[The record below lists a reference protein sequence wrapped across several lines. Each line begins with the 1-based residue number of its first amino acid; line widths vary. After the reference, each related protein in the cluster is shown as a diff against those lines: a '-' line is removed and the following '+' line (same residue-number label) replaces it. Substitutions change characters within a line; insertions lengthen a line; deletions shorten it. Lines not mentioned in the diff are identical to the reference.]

1 MLEEKI
7 KNLII
12 EKYGSVRQFALKI
25 DVPYTTIDSI
35 LKRGIDNSNVSN
47 VIKMCKA
54 LGISVDKSIEN
65 NELMSNL
72 NFDNAT
78 LIDVD
83 SDIIQIPVL
92 GKIPA
97 GMPLEAIEDTY
108 AIDTID
114 IPKDWL
120 RGDNHYFALRLEG
133 DSMEPEYLDNDIII
147 FKQSNTCNSGDDCC
161 IRINGFDATFK
172 RVRIQDTGINVIP
185 LNENNS
191 TGFVSTF
198 FSKEEII
205 NKPVEILGVVKQIRR
220 NK

>member
-1 MLEEKI
+1 MENNFASNLKHLRLQSGMTQEELAKKLDKDYSTIGKWELGQRSPIMTDVIRIANLFNVSLEK
-7 KNLII
+7 LI
-12 EKYGSVRQFALKI
+12 GQ
-25 DVPYTTIDSI
+25 SI
-35 LKRGIDNSNVSN
+35 IYDNAEQVELNSNT
-47 VIKMCKA
+47 IK
-54 LGISVDKSIEN
+54 
-65 NELMSNL
+65 
-72 NFDNAT
+72 
-78 LIDVD
+78 
-83 SDIIQIPVL
+83 IPVL

-97 GMPLEAIEDTY
+97 GTPLEAIEDTY

-172 RVRIQDTGINVIP
+172 RVRKQENGIMIIP

-191 TGFVSTF
+191 TGFISTF
-198 FSKEEII
+198 YSKEDIEKMPI
-205 NKPVEILGVVKQIRR
+205 EILGVVKQIRR

>member
-65 NELMSNL
+65 NELISNL
-72 NFDNAT
+72 DFDNAT
-78 LIDVD
+78 MIDIEFDTV
-83 SDIIQIPVL
+83 QIPVL

-97 GMPLEAIEDTY
+97 GMPLEAIEDEYTV
-108 AIDTID
+108 DTID
-114 IPKDWL
+114 IPKEWL
-120 RGDNHYFALRLEG
+120 RGNNKYFALKLEG
-133 DSMEPEYLDNDIII
+133 DSMEPDYLDQDIVI
-147 FKQSNTCNSGDDCC
+147 FKQTNDCESGQDCC

-172 RVRIQDTGINVIP
+172 RVRKQENGIMVIP

-191 TGFVSTF
+191 TGFISTF
-198 FSKEEII
+198 YSKEDIERMPI
-205 NKPVEILGVVKQIRR
+205 EILGIVKQIRR

>member
-1 MLEEKI
+1 MENNFASNLKHLRLQSGMTQEELAKKLDKDYSTI
-7 KNLII
+7 GKWELGQRSPIMTDVIRIANL
-12 EKYGSVRQFALKI
+12 F
-25 DVPYTTIDSI
+25 
-35 LKRGIDNSNVSN
+35 NVSLEKLIGQSIIYDN
-47 VIKMCKA
+47 AEQVELDSNTIKM
-54 LGISVDKSIEN
+54 
-65 NELMSNL
+65 
-72 NFDNAT
+72 
-78 LIDVD
+78 
-83 SDIIQIPVL
+83 PVL

-133 DSMEPEYLDNDIII
+133 DSMEPEYLDKDIVI
-147 FKQSNTCNSGDDCC
+147 FKQTSTCESGDDCC

-172 RVRIQDTGINVIP
+172 RVRKQENGIVIIP

-191 TGFVSTF
+191 SGFISTF
-198 FSKEEII
+198 YSKEDIERMPI
-205 NKPVEILGVVKQIRR
+205 EILGIVKQIRR